1 MSDIKIQPSATG
13 SGTVTITAPT
23 TNTAR
28 VITLPDSTAT
38 VATTTDVA
46 ARLSSIVDGG
56 NATAITID
64 SSEKVGIGVTALT
77 RQLAI
82 GTLGTKTDTG
92 TKYVMNIGQTT
103 ESSGHAGLGVYFVG
117 HANAASRKWQF
128 QPTENGVANDGIIEM
143 NPNGGYFR
151 ANRGVLFNTDTAA
164 ANILD
169 DYEEGTWTLTD
180 QSGANMS
187 LTVYVAMYTKIGRKV
202 FFEIGMAF
210 PTNSSTAIPRLSLPF
225 TAKAGG
231 DNTGAAFTS
240 GTNSGRE
247 GDLWLVSRGQAY
259 FQVGNHLNADT
270 HSTQAKN
277 NHYSGKQLKL
287 CGSYTV

>member
-1 MSDIKIQPSATG
+1 MSTIKSSAENLTLNADGANNDVIIQSNG
-13 SGTVTITAPT
+13 STKVT
-23 TNTAR
+23 
-28 VITLPDSTAT
+28 
-38 VATTTDVA
+38 
-46 ARLSSIVDGG
+46 VDGQ
-56 NATAITID
+56 N
-64 SSEKVGIGVTALT
+64 SRVGIGTTAPAKPLE
-77 RQLAI
+77 I
-82 GTLGTKTDTG
+82 KTASDS
-92 TKYVMNIGQTT
+92 VSNLRLQGQ
-103 ESSGHAGLGVYFVG
+103 SGFVDISGHGGNGSDFVILPEGTEKFRITEGGDVKVVSGNLVIATAGKGIDFSANS
-117 HANAASRKWQF
+117 HASGMSS
-128 QPTENGVANDGIIEM
+128 E
-143 NPNGGYFR
+143 
-151 ANRGVLFNTDTAA
+151 L
-164 ANILD
+164 LD
-169 DYEEGTWTLTD
+169 SYEEGTWTVTD